1 MRIATVLVATL
12 CVAAPA
18 RGQTIHVT
26 IDQATAA
33 EVIRDV
39 DRLVHSSLGR
49 AGDGLGD
56 AIRELAGH
64 AGALGHLEARQNRT
78 FKAEKTD
85 RETRTLA
92 IGASGTLDLQT
103 HSGDI
108 SVTAGSGR
116 DVTLEIIRRARGR
129 TDADVQLGLEQV
141 KSTVDSRPDRAR
153 VRAVYPDRQANTYSV
168 DVSYV
173 VTAPAGTHVTAE
185 TISGN
190 VTIKGIRGD
199 VAVDVTS
206 GDVNIADSRVSQAKT
221 ISGPVTLTDVETDG
235 NVDVRSVSG
244 TVTLQNV
251 KARRLTAD
259 AVASGDIT
267 ARNIVCDTA
276 TLKTLS
282 GNVDFSGPLSKNGRY
297 ELGAFSGTVHFAPAG
312 PAGFELQASTFS
324 GDIRTD
330 KSMTFRDLSLS
341 RRSLRGTFGD
351 GGAMVILK
359 TFSGNVTIGK

>member
-1 MRIATVLVATL
+1 MRIATVLVAAL
-12 CVAAPA
+12 CMAAPA
-18 RGQTIHVT
+18 SAQTVTVT
-26 IDQATAA
+26 IDRAA
-33 EVIRDV
+33 AADVIREV
-39 DRLVHSSLGR
+39 HRLIESGMAASGHSL
-49 AGDGLGD
+49 DE
-56 AIRELAGH
+56 AIAALAGH
-64 AGALGHLEARQNRT
+64 AAALSRDDARQTRT

-85 RETRTLA
+85 RETRTVA
-92 IGASGTLDLQT
+92 IGPSGILDLET

-116 DVTLEIIRRARGR
+116 DVAVEIIRRARGR

-141 KSTVDSRPDRAR
+141 KATVDARPDRAR

-173 VTAPAGTHVTAE
+173 ITAPAGTHVTAE

-206 GDVNIADSRVSQAKT
+206 GNVDIAGSRVSQAKT

-235 NVDVRSVSG
+235 SLDVRTVSG

-251 KARRLTAD
+251 KARRLSAD
-259 AVASGDIT
+259 AVASGDVT

-282 GNVDFSGPLSKNGRY
+282 GEVDFSGTLSKNGRY
-297 ELGAFSGTVHFAPAG
+297 ELSAFSGTVHFAPAG
-312 PAGFELQASTFS
+312 SAGFELQASTFS
-324 GDIRTD
+324 GEIRTD
-330 KSMTFRDLSLS
+330 KSMTFRDVSMA

-351 GGAMVILK
+351 GAAFVILK

>member
-1 MRIATVLVATL
+1 M
-12 CVAAPA
+12 
-18 RGQTIHVT
+18 
-26 IDQATAA
+26 
-33 EVIRDV
+33 
-39 DRLVHSSLGR
+39 

-64 AGALGHLEARQNRT
+64 AGALARSDARQTRT
-78 FKAEKTD
+78 FKAEKTE
-85 RETRTLA
+85 RESRAVA
-92 IGASGTLDLQT
+92 IGPSGILDLET

-116 DVTLEIIRRARGR
+116 DVTIEIIRRARGR

-141 KSTVDSRPDRAR
+141 KATVDARPDRAR

-173 VTAPAGTHVTAE
+173 ITAPAGTHVTAE

-206 GDVNIADSRVSQAKT
+206 GNVDIAGSRVSQAKT

-235 NVDVRSVSG
+235 SLDVRTVSG

-251 KARRLTAD
+251 KARRLSAD
-259 AVASGDIT
+259 AVASGDVT

-282 GNVDFSGPLSKNGRY
+282 GEVDFSGTLSKNGRY
-297 ELGAFSGTVHFAPAG
+297 ELSAFSGTVRFTPSGA
-312 PAGFELQASTFS
+312 AGFELQASTFS
-324 GDIRTD
+324 GDIQTD
-330 KSMTFRDLSLS
+330 KSMTFRDLSMA

-351 GGAMVILK
+351 GSAFVILK
-359 TFSGNVTIGK
+359 TFSGNVTVGK

>member
-1 MRIATVLVATL
+1 MRIAIVLAAALSVAG
-12 CVAAPA
+12 AASA
-18 RGQTIHVT
+18 QTIRVT
-26 IDQATAA
+26 IDPAA
-33 EVIRDV
+33 AAGVV
-39 DRLVHSSLGR
+39 D
-49 AGDGLGD
+49 D
-56 AIRELAGH
+56 AIRAIAGH
-64 AGALGHLEARQNRT
+64 AGALEHLEPRQNYARSRRRRRIARRGRWRSARPALST
-78 FKAEKTD
+78 SRPTPATSPSPPAAGA
-85 RETRTLA
+85 TRR
-92 IGASGTLDLQT
+92 SKSFGT
-103 HSGDI
+103 
-108 SVTAGSGR
+108 
-116 DVTLEIIRRARGR
+116 RGR
-129 TDADVQLGLEQV
+129 TDADVQQGLDQV
-141 KSTVDSRPDRAR
+141 KVSVDQRPDRAR
-153 VRAVYPDRQANTYSV
+153 VRAVYPDRQATAYSI

-173 VTAPAGTHVTAE
+173 ITAPAGTHVTAE
-185 TISGN
+185 TISGS
-190 VTIKGIRGD
+190 VTIKGIRGSGQR
-199 VAVDVTS
+199 VDVTS
-206 GDVNIADSRVSQAKT
+206 GDVNIAGSRVSQAKT

-235 NVDVRSVSG
+235 TVDVRSVSG

-267 ARNIVCDTA
+267 ARNIVCDAA

-341 RRSLRGTFGD
+341 RRSLRGTVGD